1 MKQART
7 PRLGATLR
15 SAFAFSASLAG
26 FSAFGLTPY
35 AEGPLLDV
43 VRQMP
48 EGSWQRVNVNRY
60 ADAWT
65 PAALRPLYR
74 SANVNP
80 SKIIGAWSSFA
91 WDSNR
96 GDLIIYGGGHANYS
110 GNDVYRWRSRTLSW
124 ERAALP
130 SEVAFIGSNSWM
142 AIDGADAAP
151 TSAHTYDNAVFL
163 PLVDRY
169 MNFGGAIQ
177 DTGAQYVR
185 PSEADPSL
193 LRFTGPYLF
202 DPERADPNKV
212 GGTTG
217 SHVQRNG
224 PYPDIIGGQ
233 MWQNRDIYK
242 HLAGSVLPRSHVN
255 GCTAYS
261 NESAAHDVIYVAA
274 RTNPSATAIDLY
286 RYQLT
291 DVDAPELDVVTRVGR
306 YWSSPSAQTTCGYDP
321 RLHMVLRTGN
331 NSSPFYFWNL
341 ATAGASN
348 YEQRVAVTGSVR
360 TFVDQ
365 LSSLGRSLSNCAMD
379 YDDQRESFLVWCGGG
394 PVWSVIPPSTLS
406 TSGWEVEAMPSPA
419 GEVPASSVGVGILG
433 KWKYIPG
440 FDVFIGL
447 QGNEDGN
454 IWVYKPA
461 GWVDPDAGGGGPDD
475 PAPNIPPEIVL
486 VAPLDGALLTV
497 GSEVYLR
504 ADAVDSDGDI
514 TEVTFLVNGA
524 VVGSRIAAPFSL
536 NWTPPLAGRYEISA
550 QATDDDGAVASS
562 AIAIVTAQVGAEPP
576 RDVVVIQRG
585 GEFGE
590 GVADTYLSTYHR
602 TSNYGGSARM
612 AVWRSAYVPLL
623 RFPIFAAEG
632 GPVPNGA
639 TIHSATLKLY
649 KGTYRHV
656 LAVHA
661 MRVDW
666 VEREATWARPRIGAS
681 WNVAGAAGA
690 GIDYDAVEDARAS
703 GLWGPGWMEF
713 DVTDRVARIGAG
725 SVPNYGWRLRWIS
738 GLDYNGTQIHS
749 SEYAGAVEQR
759 PYLEVE
765 WSVPAP

>member
-1 MKQART
+1 MKQSANLNLCT
-7 PRLGATLR
+7 TLR
-15 SAFAFSASLAG
+15 AICAVAGSFAAFSACG
-26 FSAFGLTPY
+26 QVPY
-35 AEGPLLDV
+35 AQGPLLDV

-48 EGSWQRVNVNRY
+48 EGSWQRVNINRY

-74 SANVNP
+74 GANVNP

-130 SEVAFIGSNSWM
+130 SEVSFIGSNSWA
-142 AIDGADAAP
+142 AIDGTDAAP

-163 PLVDRY
+163 PLIDRY

-185 PSEADPSL
+185 PSETNPAV

-224 PYPDIIGGQ
+224 PYSDIVGGE

-242 HLAGSVLPRSHVN
+242 HLTGNVLPRSHVN

-261 NESAAHDVIYVAA
+261 DESAAHDVIYVAA

-306 YWSSPSAQTTCGYDP
+306 YWSSSSAQTTCAYDP
-321 RLHMVLRTGN
+321 RLHMVLRTGSN
-331 NSSPFYFWNL
+331 TSPFYYWNL

-348 YEQRVAVTGSVR
+348 YEQRVAVTGSVK

-365 LSSLGRSLSNCAMD
+365 LTAAGRSLPNCAMD
-379 YDDQRESFLVWCGGG
+379 YDAERQTFLVWCGGG
-394 PVWSVIPPSTLS
+394 QVWSVTPPSVLTTL
-406 TSGWEVEAMPSPA
+406 GWEVEALPAPA
-419 GEVPASSVGVGILG
+419 GALPSTAVGVGILG
-433 KWKYIPG
+433 KWKYVPG

-454 IWVYKPA
+454 VWVYKPA
-461 GWVDPDAGGGGPDD
+461 MWVDPGGEPVD
-475 PAPNIPPEIVL
+475 PVPNTPPQIAL
-486 VAPLDGALLTV
+486 IAPLDGALLSV
-497 GSEVYLR
+497 GNEVDLR
-504 ADAVDSDGDI
+504 ADAEDADGSI
-514 TEVTFLVNGA
+514 TKVTFLINGVA
-524 VVGSRIAAPFSL
+524 VGSRTAPPYVL
-536 NWTPPLAGRYEISA
+536 KWNPLLAGSYEISA
-550 QATDDDGAVASS
+550 QAIDDDGAVADS
-562 AIAIVTAQVGAEPP
+562 AIAIVTAQATVEPP
-576 RDVVVIQRG
+576 QRSVVVIQRG
-585 GEFGE
+585 GEFGA
-590 GVADTYLSTYHR
+590 GVSDTYLSTYHK
-602 TSNYGGSARM
+602 TSNFGSSARM
-612 AVWRSAYVPLL
+612 DVWRAAYVPLL
-623 RFPIFAAEG
+623 RFPIFISEG
-632 GPVPNGA
+632 GAVPDSA
-639 TIHSATLKLY
+639 TIHRATLKLY

-661 MRVDW
+661 MQVAW
-666 VEREATWARPRIGAS
+666 VEREATWARPRVGATWS
-681 WNVAGAAGA
+681 VAGAAGA
-690 GIDYDAVEDARAS
+690 DSDYEAAEDARAS
-703 GLWGPGWMEF
+703 GAWSPGWMEF
-713 DVTDRVARIGAG
+713 DVTDRVARMGAG
-725 SVPNYGWRLRWIS
+725 TVPNHGWRLRWVS
-738 GLDYNGTQIHS
+738 GLDYSQTEIRS
-749 SEYAGAVEQR
+749 SEYGAVPEQR
-759 PYLEVE
+759 PQLEVE
-765 WSVPAP
+765 WSAAGN